1 MSATLWLRIAAVLAG
16 LYALGHTAGMPW
28 TTSRDVMAQGV
39 VVAMQ
44 GVHFAAAGSVR
55 SYWEFYQGFGLAIS
69 VLLALEALLLWQ
81 LASLARSTLRF
92 RAMAWAHLV
101 GFVCLALIA
110 YRYLFAVPVWLAVA
124 IAGCVGAALA
134 WPAVRLTASAGQ

>member
-1 MSATLWLRIAAVLAG
+1 MTATTWLRTAAVLTA
-16 LYALGHTAGMPW
+16 LYAAGHTAGMPW
-28 TTSRDVMAQGV
+28 TTTRDVMAQGV

-44 GVHFAAAGSVR
+44 GVHFAAAGNLR

-81 LASLARSTLRF
+81 LASLARVTLRF
-92 RAMAWAHLV
+92 RAMAWIHLG

-124 IAGCVGAALA
+124 IAACLGAALA
-134 WPAVRLTASAGQ
+134 WPARTPARP